1 MCRAHY
7 CLHGIEFRRRNAT
20 CRIDT
25 IRRDE
30 ANLEANEDIKRDL
43 NPTKITEPKTPY
55 RSPLETDDE
64 LDIRTYWR
72 RRGIMDDVG
81 GLFAALYRDGRQ
93 CEIGWE
99 A

>member
-1 MCRAHY
+1 MCRAHFG
-7 CLHGIEFRRRNAT
+7 LHGIESRPRNAT

-64 LDIRTYWR
+64 LDIRTYR
-72 RRGIMDDVG
+72 RRGGILEGVVG
-81 GLFAALYRDGRQ
+81 LCAAVCRDCHQ
-93 CEIGWE
+93 CEKGCG